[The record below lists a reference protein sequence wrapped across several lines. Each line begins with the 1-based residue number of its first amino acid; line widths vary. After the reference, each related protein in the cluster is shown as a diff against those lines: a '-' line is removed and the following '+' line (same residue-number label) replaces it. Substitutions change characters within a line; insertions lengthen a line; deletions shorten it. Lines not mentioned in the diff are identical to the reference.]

1 MTRTISQKTILYL
14 LAVAFLGILPLS
26 SCKREAEAAKLPDG
40 ISEYVYAFTSG
51 VISKGSPIRVRFVNA
66 VVGETEIGETAP
78 SGLINFSPS
87 IAGSASWEDA
97 QTLRFDPADALESG
111 RAYVAKVN
119 LDKIVVNVPKG
130 MRSFEFDFR
139 TRDQYFE
146 LSVDG
151 LYAPNPREL
160 SKQELKGFIY
170 TADAAEADA
179 VAEILS
185 ATQSGKVL
193 NVQWEHNAEQTTHTF
208 YIKDIAR
215 GEAASSVQL
224 SWNGKPLGVKLK
236 EEKTIEV
243 PSLND
248 FKIMEARRMQGSE
261 QYIVLHFSDPL
272 LESQNAEGLV
282 TLGDGNIGARLLISG
297 QQLRIYPSDRLVGT
311 YKINVSPGL
320 KNIANKAMKTASAWM
335 ITFEDAKPEIRLVGR
350 GVVLPNSDGLI
361 FPFEA
366 IGLNAIEVE
375 VFKIFNNNIM
385 QFLQTNDLDGNGYDL
400 YRVGRIVMRK
410 KIALQKLNP
419 GAQAS
424 DWTRYA
430 LDLSSM
436 VQQDP
441 NAFYQVRIGFRPAY
455 STYYCGDKATASIN
469 GDEMESATYMMSG
482 EEAENES
489 FMESW
494 YGIDGYYENYNWSQ
508 REDPCYPAYYNSE
521 RFLRRNVIASNLGLI
536 AKGGNDNSYFVA
548 VADIRTAK
556 PVANTE
562 LEFYD
567 FQQQLLSTAKTD
579 GEGMATVSLS
589 RKPFVVIAKQGT
601 ERGYLKLEDGN
612 SLSLSRF
619 DVAGVETQK
628 GLKGY
633 LYGDRGV
640 WRPGDSVYL
649 NFVLEDRQSKLP
661 ANYPIQF
668 ELYDVRGQLQE
679 KRSVARNVS
688 NVYPLHFVTSP
699 DAPTGAWQAKV
710 KAGGAT
716 FEQTVR
722 IETVKPNRLKIDLD
736 FGKKELS
743 RADEPQQAQIN
754 AAWLHGAP
762 AAGLRAQVEVQLRSA
777 NTTFPKYDNFEFDD
791 PSRSIETE
799 PRTIFD
805 GELNDNGQ
813 GRINTA
819 LSEDAMLPGKLTAS
833 FKTRVYE
840 RGGDF
845 STDQFSLP
853 YHPFNVYAG
862 VSLPKNK
869 YGEKRIDI
877 KKDGKL
883 RFAAL
888 GKSGAPK
895 SGEKLSVGLYRVEWR
910 WWWDEGEDNISRYNT
925 NQHFNAQQKT
935 ELRTNDKGEAEWTVN
950 VQEWGRYLVRVCDT
964 ETGHCAGDFF
974 YAGYPWYENN
984 ESVRDAAAMLAFSS
998 DREKYNVG
1006 ETVSLTIPTGEV
1018 GRALVTLENGTKVLQ
1033 SFWVE
1038 SKAGENKFTFKTT
1051 ADMAPTVYAHVT
1063 LVQPHA
1069 QVKNDLPIR
1078 LYGVVP
1084 INVEDPDTR
1093 LSPKVA
1099 MPDVLRPEETITVEV
1114 SESKGRAMAYTVAI
1128 VDEGLLG
1135 LTRFKTPNPWDA
1147 LYAREALGVKTWDLY
1162 DHVLGAYGAELERI
1176 LGIGGDGELV
1186 RSGQDDRANR
1196 FKPVV
1201 IHLGPFQLEKGKKA
1215 SHKIKI
1221 PNYVGSVRT
1230 MVVASTKGA
1239 YGSAEKTTP
1248 VRKPLMV
1255 LATLPR
1261 VLGPGEQV
1269 KLPVNVFAMEA
1280 KVKQATVTVKELNGF
1295 AKITSGSSQ
1304 SVSFS
1309 KVGDKL
1315 LTFDVEMAQRMGVA
1329 KFLITAEG
1337 SGEKSTHEIEI
1348 QVRNPNP
1355 VATNVYSKV
1364 LANGESWNHSFEAP
1378 GMPGTNEGVLE
1389 LSTIPPINLGERLEY
1404 LIQYPYGCL
1413 EQTLSGGFPQLYV
1426 GKLLEMNENMKKQVP
1441 INIKATIER
1450 LKQFQTSE
1458 GGFAYWPGQTNP
1470 NPWSSTYA
1478 GHFLL
1483 EAKALGYAI
1492 PASMLDKWLNY
1503 QKKTA
1508 RAWDPKWKDFGY
1520 FSDNSF
1526 ELDQAYRLY
1535 TLALA
1540 QKSEMGAM
1548 NRLREMKSLN
1558 NATKWRLAAAYAV
1571 AGKKEVAQELTKNI
1585 GTEVKDYRELS
1596 YSYGSG
1602 LRDRA
1607 MILETLVLLGNK
1619 TAAAEVVKYI
1629 SDQMSA
1635 QRWFS
1640 TQETSYALLA
1650 VGKFVGVNGT
1660 SDKLQF
1666 SYQLNGAQAVNA
1678 GANSPMM
1685 QIDVPM
1691 SSGNGKKVMVKNTSK
1706 SVLFAKLIVRGQ
1718 PAAGQEE
1725 ARSSDLLVSVTYKD
1739 MKGKVIS
1746 PNNLAQGVDFVAE
1759 VRVKH
1764 PATRPMPYKELALA
1778 QIFPSGWEIINSRM
1792 DGMQGFNEG
1801 SRPEYRDYRDDRV
1814 NTFFHLSE
1822 GEEHIYRVQLNAAYQ
1837 GKYYLPSV
1845 SCEAM
1850 YDNSINA
1857 RTSGMWVEVS
1867 APKNI

>member
-1 MTRTISQKTILYL
+1 MNRDFSPKTAMHL
-14 LAVAFLGILPLS
+14 LMVALFGLLPLA
-26 SCKREAEAAKLPDG
+26 SCKRESRAEKLPDG
-40 ISEYVYAFTSG
+40 IGEYVYAFTSG
-51 VISKGSPIRVRFVNA
+51 VISKETPIRVRFVNA
-66 VVGETEIGETAP
+66 VVDENEIGEPAP
-78 SGLINFSPS
+78 NGLINISPS
-87 IAGSASWEDA
+87 VSGNAIWEDA
-97 QTLRFDPADALESG
+97 RTLRFDPAETLTSG
-111 RAYVAKVN
+111 QVYVAQVN

-146 LSVDG
+146 LNVDG
-151 LYAPNPREL
+151 LFAPNPREL
-160 SKQELKGFIY
+160 SKQELKGNVY
-170 TADAAEADA
+170 TADAAESGA
-179 VAEILS
+179 VEKIITAN
-185 ATQSGKVL
+185 QSGKDL
-193 NVQWEHNAEQTTHTF
+193 EVQWEHDAAQTTHTF
-208 YIKDIAR
+208 FIKNIAR
-215 GEAASSVQL
+215 GESASSVVL
-224 SWNGKPLGVKLK
+224 NWNGKPLGVKLK
-236 EEKTIEV
+236 GERTLEV
-243 PSLND
+243 PALND
-248 FKIMEARRMQGSE
+248 FKIMEARAVQGSE
-261 QYIVLHFSDPL
+261 QYILLHFSDPL
-272 LESQNAEGLV
+272 LASQNAEGLV
-282 TLGDGNIGARLLISG
+282 TIGDGSLGARMLIDG
-297 QQLRIYPSDRLVGT
+297 QQIRVYPSERLAGT
-311 YKINVSPGL
+311 YKVSVSPGL
-320 KNIANKAMKTASAWM
+320 KNILEKGMKNASEW
-335 ITFEDAKPEIRLVGR
+335 TVSFEDAKPEVRLVGR

-375 VFKIFNNNIM
+375 VFKIFNNNIL
-385 QFLQTNDLDGNGYDL
+385 QFLQTNDLDGFYDL
-400 YRVGRIVMRK
+400 YRVGRVVMRK
-410 KIALQKLNP
+410 KVSLQKLNP
-419 GAQAS
+419 NAKVS

-430 LDLSSM
+430 LDLSAM
-436 VQQDP
+436 IEKDP

-455 STYYCGDKATASIN
+455 SSYYCGEKVSASAN
-469 GDEMESATYMMSG
+469 SDDMESATFMLNEDG
-482 EEAENES
+482 ETES
-489 FMESW
+489 FMDSW
-494 YGIDGYYENYNWSQ
+494 YGIDGYYEDYNWSQ
-508 REDPCYPAYYNSE
+508 REDPCYSAYYNSE

-548 VADIRTAK
+548 VADIRTAT
-556 PVANTE
+556 PVSGAE

-567 FQQQLLSTAKTD
+567 FQQQLLQSAKTD
-579 GEGMATVSLS
+579 GQGMVTVKLS
-589 RKPFVVIAKQGT
+589 RKPFVVVAKQGNQK
-601 ERGYLKLEDGN
+601 GYLKLEDGN

-619 DVAGVETQK
+619 DVSGTETQK

-633 LYGDRGV
+633 LYGERGV

-649 NFVLEDRQSKLP
+649 NFVLEDRQALLP

-668 ELYDVRGQLQE
+668 ELYDARGQLQE
-679 KRSVARNVS
+679 KRSVSRNVS
-688 NVYPLHFVTSP
+688 NVYPLHFITSP
-699 DAPTGAWQAKV
+699 DAPTGSWRASV

-716 FEQTVR
+716 FDQSVR
-722 IETVKPNRLKIDLD
+722 IETVKPNRLKVEVD

-743 RADEPQQAQIN
+743 RADEPQQAQIT

-791 PSRSIETE
+791 PSRTIETE

-805 GELNDNGQ
+805 AELNDNGQ
-813 GRINTA
+813 AKISAA

-862 VSLPKNK
+862 VELPKNK
-869 YGEKRIDI
+869 YGEKRLDI
-877 KKDGKL
+877 NKDGKL

-888 GKSGAPK
+888 SKSGAPK

-925 NQHFNAQQKT
+925 GTHFNAQQRAELKT
-935 ELRTNDKGEAEWTVN
+935 NSDGQAEWNIN
-950 VQEWGRYLVRVCDT
+950 VSEWGRYLVRVCDT
-964 ETGHCAGDFF
+964 ESGHCSGDFF
-974 YAGYPWYENN
+974 YAGYPWNEND
-984 ESVRDAAAMLAFSS
+984 ESSRDAAAMLAFTS
-998 DREKYNVG
+998 DKEKYNVG

-1038 SKAGENKFTFKTT
+1038 SKSGENKFTFKTT

-1078 LYGVVP
+1078 LYGVIP
-1084 INVEDPDTR
+1084 IGVEDPETH
-1093 LSPKVA
+1093 LSPKIA

-1114 SESKGRAMAYTVAI
+1114 SENKGRAMAYTLAI

-1135 LTRFKTPNPWDA
+1135 LTRFNTPNPWNSF
-1147 LYAREALGVKTWDLY
+1147 YAREALGVKTWDLY
-1162 DHVLGAYGAELERI
+1162 DYVLGAYGAELERI

-1186 RSGQDDRANR
+1186 RSGKDDRANR

-1201 IHLGPFQLEKGKKA
+1201 MHLGPFQLEKGKKA
-1215 SHKIKI
+1215 VHKIKI

-1230 MVVASTKGA
+1230 MVVASGKGA
-1239 YGSAEKTTP
+1239 YGSVDKTTP

-1269 KLPVNVFAMEA
+1269 KLPANIFAMEA
-1280 KVKQATVTVKELNGF
+1280 KVKQATVTVKELNGL
-1295 AKITSGSSQ
+1295 AKILGSATQ
-1304 SVSFS
+1304 TVAFS

-1315 LTFDVEMAQRMGVA
+1315 LNFDIEMAQRTGVA
-1329 KFLITAEG
+1329 KFLVTAEG
-1337 SGEKSTHEIEI
+1337 AGEKATHEIEI

-1355 VATNVYSKV
+1355 ISTNVYSKV

-1378 GMPGTNEGVLE
+1378 GMPGTNQGVLE
-1389 LSTIPPINLGERLEY
+1389 LSTIPPINLGERLDY
-1404 LIQYPYGCL
+1404 LIRYPYGCL

-1426 GKLLEMNENMKKQVP
+1426 NKLMDLDEKMKKQVP

-1458 GGFAYWPGQTNP
+1458 GGFAYWPGQSTP
-1470 NPWSSTYA
+1470 NAWSSTYA

-1492 PASMLDKWLNY
+1492 PTSMLDKWLNY

-1508 RAWDPKWKDFGY
+1508 RAWNPKWKEFG
-1520 FSDNSF
+1520 FFGDESF

-1540 QKSEMGAM
+1540 QKTEMGAM

-1558 NATKWRLAAAYAV
+1558 LQTKWRLAAAYAV
-1571 AGKKEVAQELTKNI
+1571 AGKKEVAQELTKNV
-1585 GTEVKDYRELS
+1585 GTQVSNYRELS
-1596 YSYGSG
+1596 YSYGSP

-1619 TAAAEVVKYI
+1619 TVAAEVVKYI
-1629 SDQMSA
+1629 SDELSA
-1635 QRWFS
+1635 QRWLS
-1640 TQETSYALLA
+1640 TQETAYALLA
-1650 VGKFVGVNGT
+1650 VGKFVGVDGV

-1666 SYQLNGAQAVNA
+1666 TYQLNGGQSVNA
-1678 GANSPMM
+1678 GANAPML
-1685 QIDVPM
+1685 QVEVPFNN
-1691 SSGNGKKVMVKNTSK
+1691 GNGKKVMVKNTGK
-1706 SVLFAKLIVRGQ
+1706 SVLFARLILRGQ

-1725 ARSSDLLVSVTYKD
+1725 ARSSDLEISVTYKD
-1739 MKGKVIS
+1739 MKGKAIS
-1746 PNNLAQGVDFVAE
+1746 PDNLSQGVDFVAE
-1759 VRVKH
+1759 VRVTH
-1764 PATRPMPYKELALA
+1764 PNSRPFPFKELALA

-1792 DGMQGFNEG
+1792 DEVQAFNAD
-1801 SRPEYRDYRDDRV
+1801 SPSDYRDFRDDRV
-1814 NTFFHLSE
+1814 NTFFDLAQ
-1822 GEEHIYRVQLNAAYQ
+1822 GESHVYRVQLNAAYQ

-1857 RTSGMWVEVS
+1857 RTSGMWVEVK